1 MLIVAFLLILL
12 VLLYIFNKN
21 RRNKIFNKDKSSKI
35 YTWMSMSNEDRNSD
49 NIRTMIE
56 SMNRKKRLLNDI
68 QKEYKK
74 IEHNN
79 N

>member
-1 MLIVAFLLILL
+1 
-12 VLLYIFNKN
+12 
-21 RRNKIFNKDKSSKI
+21 
-35 YTWMSMSNEDRNSD
+35 MSNEDRNSD